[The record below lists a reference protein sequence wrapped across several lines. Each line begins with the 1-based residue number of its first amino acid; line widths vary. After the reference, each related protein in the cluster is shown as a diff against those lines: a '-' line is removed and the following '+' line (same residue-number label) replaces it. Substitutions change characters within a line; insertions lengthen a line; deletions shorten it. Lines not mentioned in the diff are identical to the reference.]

1 MLRKIWGDEIATNYK
16 KSMIWSII
24 IFTLH
29 LILLGSNNSAY
40 DIVTRL
46 LAG

>member
-1 MLRKIWGDEIATNYK
+1 MLRKIWGEEIATNCK

-29 LILLGSNNSAY
+29 LILFGSNDSAY
-40 DIVTRL
+40 GIVTRL